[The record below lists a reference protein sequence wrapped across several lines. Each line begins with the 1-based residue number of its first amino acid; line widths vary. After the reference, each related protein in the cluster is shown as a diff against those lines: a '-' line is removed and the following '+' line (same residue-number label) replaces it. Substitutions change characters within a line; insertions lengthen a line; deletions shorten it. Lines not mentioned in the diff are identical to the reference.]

1 MSLRMSFFRTLG
13 FGLILMPLVPLAS
26 FAGEGPSPAWAT
38 QTVAQLETGVE
49 HKHPAVYTVI
59 VKDLFERGHKDEA
72 VFWFYLGQ
80 LRYRAYL
87 AAHPNL
93 ASDNDPEL
101 FQAFMSETGPPLNEY
116 AFGNIPALAAT
127 LTRVIAWDEA
137 HPDDYAPKANKARA
151 DVVAGLKSLRAN
163 ILEQKDSIRAQRAAR
178 GLPNHR

>member
-1 MSLRMSFFRTLG
+1 MRSSFFRVLG
-13 FGLILMPLVPLAS
+13 IGAFLMPLVPVAALA
-26 FAGEGPSPAWAT
+26 AGGLSPAWST

-59 VKDLFERGHKDEA
+59 VRDLFERGNKDEA

-93 ASDNDPEL
+93 APDGDPAL
-101 FQAFMSETGPPLNEY
+101 FDAFISETGPQLNEY
-116 AFGNIPALAAT
+116 AFGNIPALSAT
-127 LTRVIAWDEA
+127 LGRVIAWDDA

-151 DVVAGLKSLRAN
+151 DVVAGLKSLRAK
-163 ILEQKDSIRAQRAAR
+163 ILEQKDSIRAQRAAH
-178 GLPNHR
+178 GLPNRT